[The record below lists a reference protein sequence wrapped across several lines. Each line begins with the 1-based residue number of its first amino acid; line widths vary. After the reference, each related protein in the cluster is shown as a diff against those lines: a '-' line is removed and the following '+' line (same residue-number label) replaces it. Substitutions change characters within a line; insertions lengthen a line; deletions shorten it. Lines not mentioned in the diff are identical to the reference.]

1 MQIGF
6 SPSPK
11 NLKLH
16 NLKLICRYLGS
27 TGSNYLHV
35 CCALGVTLGVLW
47 DYFEETMGVVG
58 SNYKGSRGHFGRY
71 LGVTLG
77 SYMRSLEYMIFSNLL
92 LEFAKKYFYVHLT
105 VKYDQFRPRSSQT
118 L

>member
-1 MQIGF
+1 M
-6 SPSPK
+6 
-11 NLKLH
+11 
-16 NLKLICRYLGS
+16 
-27 TGSNYLHV
+27 
-35 CCALGVTLGVLW
+35 TLGVLW